1 MVQAA
6 SELDETFDH
15 FAAVRAASAMVIGL
29 LRPWS

>member
-15 FAAVRAASAMVIGL
+15 FRFGTGRKRDGHWL